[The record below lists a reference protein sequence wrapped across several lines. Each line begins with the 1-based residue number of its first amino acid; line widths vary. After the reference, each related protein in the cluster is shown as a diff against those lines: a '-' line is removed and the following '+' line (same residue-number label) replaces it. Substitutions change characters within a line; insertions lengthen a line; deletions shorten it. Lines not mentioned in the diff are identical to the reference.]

1 MTGKTTDCD
10 PLTFA
15 VFEAEGPLGTLGP
28 LGTQTMAKKKNTCP
42 QRNGAA
48 RRTAVH
54 PTPRSIKAH
63 LDTIV
68 VGQEQ
73 SKRAMAVAVCNHY
86 ARING
91 GSMRVA
97 DPELAGV
104 TVEKSNVL
112 LIGPTGSGKTY
123 LARAL
128 AEKLNVP
135 FSISD
140 ATSLT
145 EAGYVGQDVENILV
159 DLIQAAGDDI
169 DAAQRGIVY
178 LDEFDKIR
186 KTAENVSTTRDV
198 GGEGVQQSIL
208 KMLEGGSTRTPI
220 GGGRFHPDSATETI
234 DTTNILF
241 ICGGAFVGLEEIIAE
256 RLPKR
261 NDSDLISHVMPHDL
275 IKFGIIPELVGRLP
289 VIATL
294 KELSIS
300 DMQSI
305 LTTPK
310 NALLKQ
316 YRKQCLYQRFD
327 VQFTDCAV
335 KAIASAA
342 MKMQVGARGL
352 RSVVETVMLDI
363 QFFAKPGYQYLVNKD
378 VVNGTKRPKE
388 RLL

>member
-1 MTGKTTDCD
+1 
-10 PLTFA
+10 
-15 VFEAEGPLGTLGP
+15 
-28 LGTQTMAKKKNTCP
+28 MAKKRKASRRRDGTACQMARLPSP
-42 QRNGAA
+42 Q
-48 RRTAVH
+48 
-54 PTPRSIKAH
+54 SIKVH

-68 VGQEQ
+68 VGQERA
-73 SKRAMAVAVCNHY
+73 KRTLAVAVANHY
-86 ARING
+86 ARITNG
-91 GSMRVA
+91 NRKIA
-97 DPELAGV
+97 DPELANV
-104 TVEKSNVL
+104 IVEKSNVL
-112 LIGPTGSGKTY
+112 MIGPTGSGKTY

-135 FSISD
+135 FSVGD

-159 DLIQAAGDDI
+159 DLIQAADDDI

-186 KTAENVSTTRDV
+186 KTAENISTTRDV

-208 KMLEGGSTRTPI
+208 KMLEGGSTRTPVE
-220 GGGRFHPDSATETI
+220 GGRLHPAAATETI
-234 DTTNILF
+234 DTTNVLF
-241 ICGGAFVGLEEIIAE
+241 ICGGAFVGLEEIVAA

-261 NDSDLISHVMPHDL
+261 NHSDLMSHVMPHDL

-289 VIATL
+289 VMTAL
-294 KELSIS
+294 QELTID

-316 YRKQCLYQRFD
+316 YRKQCLCQGFN
-327 VQFTDCAV
+327 VEFSDCAV

-363 QFFAKPGYQYLVNKD
+363 QYSAKPGHQYLVNKD
-378 VVNGTKRPKE
+378 VVIGTKRPKE
-388 RLL
+388 RPL

>member
-1 MTGKTTDCD
+1 
-10 PLTFA
+10 
-15 VFEAEGPLGTLGP
+15 
-28 LGTQTMAKKKNTCP
+28 MAKKKASTR
-42 QRNGAA
+42 RNGTALRKA
-48 RRTAVH
+48 RLPSA
-54 PTPRSIKAH
+54 SAIKTH

-68 VGQEQ
+68 VGQER
-73 SKRAMAVAVCNHY
+73 SKRTLAVAVVNHL

-91 GSMRVA
+91 AGQRIA
-97 DPELAGV
+97 APELAGV
-104 TVEKSNVL
+104 TIEKSNVL
-112 LIGPTGSGKTY
+112 MIGPTGSGKTY

-145 EAGYVGQDVENILV
+145 EAGYVGQDVENILG
-159 DLIQAAGDDI
+159 DLIQAADDDI
-169 DAAQRGIVY
+169 DAAQRGIVFI
-178 LDEFDKIR
+178 DEFCKIR
-186 KTAENVSTTRDV
+186 KTAENISTTRDV

-208 KMLEGGSTRTPI
+208 KMIEGCSENTLV
-220 GGGRFHPDSATETI
+220 GGGRVHPEVPTNSI

-241 ICGGAFVGLEEIIAE
+241 ICGGAFVGLENIIAE

-261 NDSDLISHVMPHDL
+261 KKSDLMSHVMPHDL

-289 VIATL
+289 VMTAL
-294 KELSIS
+294 RELTID
-300 DMQSI
+300 DMQAI

-316 YRKQCLYQRFD
+316 YRKQCLCQDFD
-327 VQFTDCAV
+327 VEFSDCAV

-352 RSVVETVMLDI
+352 RSVVENVMLDI
-363 QFFAKPGYQYLVNKD
+363 QFGAKRGHQYLINKD

-388 RLL
+388 RPL